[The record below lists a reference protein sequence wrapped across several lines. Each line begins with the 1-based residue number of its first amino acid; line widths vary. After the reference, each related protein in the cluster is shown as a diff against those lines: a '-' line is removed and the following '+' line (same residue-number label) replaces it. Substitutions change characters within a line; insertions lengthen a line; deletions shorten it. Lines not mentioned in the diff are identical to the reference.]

1 MEEKRV
7 CQTCKYFR
15 QHYVKW
21 GSDSYHMCGSGH
33 CVYPRRKPRYNEA
46 KACQH
51 YIKKETAG

>member
-1 MEEKRV
+1 MEERI

-21 GSDSYHMCGSGH
+21 GDDSYHMCGSGH